1 MKSLF
6 LPTCRFLRP
15 EIRLLILLLWSLCPA
30 FVLEAAPAAP
40 DRDKPAAASRIVVDQ
55 LGNEVE
61 LPAEVNRVVIASA
74 WPLASV
80 FCLFE
85 GSVEKLVGL
94 DPAIISAAEN
104 SLLIKVA
111 PEIVHVPSGFSKNG
125 ILNVEELLKL
135 KPDVVLYASAVPG
148 DYEACKRAGIPAVGF
163 RLDVKGFNAVETINS
178 WMELLGRV
186 MGTNIEARDFVAYGR
201 EMQAPL
207 AAVAQETKQQSVGHT
222 HSGRASGH
230 RFRTGR
236 VAGHTLPRRRNLPS
250 H

>member
-148 DYEACKRAGIPAVGF
+148 DYEACKQLPDR
-163 RLDVKGFNAVETINS
+163 K
-178 WMELLGRV
+178 
-186 MGTNIEARDFVAYGR
+186 
-201 EMQAPL
+201 
-207 AAVAQETKQQSVGHT
+207 SV
-222 HSGRASGH
+222 
-230 RFRTGR
+230 
-236 VAGHTLPRRRNLPS
+236 V
-250 H
+250 